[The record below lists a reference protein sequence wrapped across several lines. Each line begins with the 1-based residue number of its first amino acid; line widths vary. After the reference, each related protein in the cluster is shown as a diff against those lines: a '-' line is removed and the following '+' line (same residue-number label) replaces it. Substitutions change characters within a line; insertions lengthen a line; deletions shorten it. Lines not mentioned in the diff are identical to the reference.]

1 MQSYCFLPL
10 QKHTAS
16 SPPGLVCKGERKM
29 PPSRHLWWAREL
41 SLPPPYQLQHSVD
54 PAPPLGSMIEWTL
67 LVEVWGVSSRVV
79 SMGELSSLLT
89 HHVAVWVGSEG
100 EMPHAQRLRQE
111 EKLALRS

>member
-41 SLPPPYQLQHSVD
+41 SLSPPYQLQHSVD

-67 LVEVWGVSSRVV
+67 LVEVWG
-79 SMGELSSLLT
+79 GELQSSVMWQCGWGVRGRCPT
-89 HHVAVWVGSEG
+89 PNA
-100 EMPHAQRLRQE
+100 
-111 EKLALRS
+111 